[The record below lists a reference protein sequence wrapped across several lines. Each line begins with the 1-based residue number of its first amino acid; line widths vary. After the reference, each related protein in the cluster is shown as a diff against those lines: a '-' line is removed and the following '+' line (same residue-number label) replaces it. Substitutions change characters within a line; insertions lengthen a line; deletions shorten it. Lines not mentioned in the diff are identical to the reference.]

1 MQLQRQNKRMI
12 IFYLEC
18 NVPFFKEKQYF
29 YTNWTCVYIF
39 VIYSSKVIMNSENNK
54 HLKLICWSVLPA
66 QWAKTWKKSR
76 FLTVEINIIYEK
88 KTVDGSWKKSSKT
101 DFSPVFSSS
110 YCALFIFDLFGL
122 LWEKYTSSNY
132 YFQNTT
138 ILIDFQFHQFYF
150 GTEE

>member
-1 MQLQRQNKRMI
+1 MQLQRQNKRII

-66 QWAKTWKKSR
+66 QWAKTRKKGR

-88 KTVDGSWKKSSKT
+88 KLWTVPEKSLQKLT
-101 DFSPVFSSS
+101 FPPCLALLIVLYLFSIYLVFYERSTHPQII
-110 YCALFIFDLFGL
+110 IFKIL
-122 LWEKYTSSNY
+122 LY
-132 YFQNTT
+132 
-138 ILIDFQFHQFYF
+138 
-150 GTEE
+150 